1 MRRVAGQC
9 YQKTS
14 SLTTNN
20 FRFRDLDRAAKTALT
35 FMQDMIRTRR
45 KEIASGAPVQKDI
58 LSLMVQSAEDSDE
71 PNVGMSDEEL
81 VSRLAIPVTSS

>member
-1 MRRVAGQC
+1 
-9 YQKTS
+9 
-14 SLTTNN
+14 
-20 FRFRDLDRAAKTALT
+20 
-35 FMQDMIRTRR
+35 MQDMIRTRR